1 MLEASK
7 INSLKKWCSVLILIC
22 SLACT
27 LTASAQF
34 KPHYVN
40 MTEVGGLFGRVVY
53 DIPWSVP
60 VQQQVQNRLSLTLQ
74 TFNGV
79 QLKPRMAVGLTTGL
93 DWYQSALLMPV
104 AAGIRYD
111 LAKSKNN
118 VTLLGMLDAGYGFQW
133 LHADATGYKTDG
145 GMMISPGL
153 GLKFGLKSGSA
164 LLLSL
169 SYKRQDAKSTEPL
182 GWGEIEK
189 WENRVYNRMA
199 VRFGFVF

>member
-1 MLEASK
+1 
-7 INSLKKWCSVLILIC
+7 
-22 SLACT
+22 
-27 LTASAQF
+27 
-34 KPHYVN
+34 

-60 VQQQVQNRLSLTLQ
+60 VQQQVENRLSLTLQ

-164 LLLSL
+164 LVLSL
-169 SYKRQDAKSTEPL
+169 SYKRQHAKSTEPL

>member
-7 INSLKKWCSVLILIC
+7 INSLKKWFSVLILIC
-22 SLACT
+22 TLACT
-27 LTASAQF
+27 LTTSAQF

-93 DWYQSALLMPV
+93 DWYQSALLMPI

-164 LLLSL
+164 LVLSL
-169 SYKRQDAKSTEPL
+169 SYKRQHAKSTEPL

>member
-22 SLACT
+22 TLACT
-27 LTASAQF
+27 LTTSAQF

-53 DIPWSVP
+53 DIQWSVP
-60 VQQQVQNRLSLTLQ
+60 VQQQVENRLSLTLQ

-164 LLLSL
+164 LVLSL
-169 SYKRQDAKSTEPL
+169 SYKRQHAKSTEPL